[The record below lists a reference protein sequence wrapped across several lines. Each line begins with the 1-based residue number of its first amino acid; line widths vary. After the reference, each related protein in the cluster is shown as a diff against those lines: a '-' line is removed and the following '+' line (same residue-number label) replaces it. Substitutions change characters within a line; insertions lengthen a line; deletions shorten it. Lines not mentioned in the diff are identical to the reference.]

1 MVEFFK
7 YGFWFLSGGL
17 MISVVYN
24 IILIKKLKIG
34 NTIEIKKQV
43 QKNRRS
49 SNNRQEYQANQELN
63 PDSKNKKK
71 FKLFKNRKKNG
82 TH

>member
-1 MVEFFK
+1 MIEFYK

-17 MISVVYN
+17 MISVIYN
-24 IILIKKLKIG
+24 LILIKKLKIG

-49 SNNRQEYQANQELN
+49 SNNKQEYQASQEI
-63 PDSKNKKK
+63 PDNKKK
-71 FKLFKNRKKNG
+71 FKLFKRRKNEN
-82 TH
+82 TSN